1 MSNQAAGKMS
11 SVKAVI
17 FDYGEVLCF
26 RPTRDE
32 MEASARILDVPL
44 DQFNALWGRH
54 RDRFDRGDLSSDA
67 YWAQFAEDAGKSVN
81 REQLRELAQRDV
93 AMWSSL
99 NPAMVG
105 WLEELSEAGMK
116 TAILSNMH
124 ADMADYARQNF
135 KWLSRVT
142 CVTLSA
148 EIRSI
153 KPAPEIYE
161 HCLEGLKVAPQDA
174 LFIDDRE
181 VNVKG
186 ARAMGLHTIQF
197 KSIDQL
203 HGELQAVGFPYL
215 PRVAPAEASSKAD

>member
-1 MSNQAAGKMS
+1 MADQTVENMS

-17 FDYGEVLCF
+17 FDYGDVLCF
-26 RPTRDE
+26 RPTPDE
-32 MEASARILDVPL
+32 IEASARILDVPP

-67 YWAQFAEDAGKSVN
+67 YWSQFAEDAGKSVN
-81 REQLRELAQRDV
+81 AEQLRELARKDV
-93 AMWSSL
+93 AMWSCL
-99 NPAMVG
+99 NPAMVD
-105 WLEELSEAGMK
+105 WLEELSKVGMK

-135 KWLSRVT
+135 KWLSGVT

-148 EIRSI
+148 EIRLI

-161 HCLEGLKVAPQDA
+161 HCLEGLKVAPHQA

-181 VNVKG
+181 VNVKA
-186 ARAMGLHTIQF
+186 ARAVGLHAIQF

-203 HGELQAVGFPYL
+203 HEELRAAKFPHL
-215 PRVAPAEASSKAD
+215 PRVAQAEASSKAN

>member
-1 MSNQAAGKMS
+1 MSNGAGKLAN
-11 SVKAVI
+11 VKAVI
-17 FDYGEVLCF
+17 FDYGDVLCF
-26 RPTRDE
+26 RPTPAQI
-32 MEASARILDVPL
+32 EASARILDVPA

-54 RDRFDRGDLSSDA
+54 RDRFDRGDITSDA
-67 YWAQFAEDAGKSVN
+67 YWSQFAKDAGKSVTAA
-81 REQLRELAQRDV
+81 QLRDLAAKDV

-105 WLEELSEAGMK
+105 WLEDLSKAGIK
-116 TAILSNMH
+116 TAVLSNMH
-124 ADMADYARQNF
+124 ADMAEYARQNF
-135 KWLSRVT
+135 KWLSSLT

-161 HCLEGLKVAPQDA
+161 HCLQGLKVEAQEA

-181 VNVKG
+181 VNVQA
-186 ARAMGLHTIQF
+186 ARAMGLHAIVF

-203 HGELQAVGFPYL
+203 REELQAGGFRHL
-215 PRVAPAEASSKAD
+215 PRAEAAEVSSPAR